1 MSIINILY
9 NIIKQFLI
17 LFAFVLLADFIFGI
31 AAGLFPRKINISI
44 GFILYCLLYARKNI
58 IWALKPSTIKIH
70 LKGELSKYEIFV
82 FIFCLIPP
90 FLLFDGGMLVG
101 NFLVI
106 PNMPGAFPLMETWQF
121 PLYLRIIIKL
131 FYFVSAL
138 LTFIIIPALVLWGI
152 IVKFVKSLR
161 KSTNFIGIEK

>member
-1 MSIINILY
+1 MNIDNVLY

-17 LFAFVLLADFIFGI
+17 LLAFALLADFIFGI
-31 AAGLFPRKINISI
+31 VGELFPQKINVAI

-82 FIFCLIPP
+82 FIFCLIPS
-90 FLLFDGGMLVG
+90 FLLIEGVGLVALFLQIPHMPGML
-101 NFLVI
+101 
-106 PNMPGAFPLMETWQF
+106 PPMETWQF
-121 PLYLRIIIKL
+121 PLYIRIIIQI
-131 FYFVSAL
+131 FFFVSIL
-138 LTFIIIPALVLWGI
+138 LMLTVIVLVLWGI

>member
-1 MSIINILY
+1 MNDIIKLIT
-9 NIIKQFLI
+9 NIIKNIIVIFLF
-17 LFAFVLLADFIFGI
+17 LLLADFIFGL
-31 AAGLFPRKINISI
+31 ATGLFPRKINIAI

-161 KSTNFIGIEK
+161 K

>member
-1 MSIINILY
+1 MNDIIKLIT
-9 NIIKQFLI
+9 NIIKHIIVIFLF
-17 LFAFVLLADFIFGI
+17 LLLADFIFVL
-31 AAGLFPRKINISI
+31 ATGLFPRKMNFTI
-44 GFILYCLLYARKNI
+44 GLILYCLTYARKNI

-70 LKGELSKYEIFV
+70 LKGELSIYEIIV

-121 PLYLRIIIKL
+121 PLYLRIIVYF
-131 FYFVSAL
+131 FYTVSVL
-138 LTFIIIPALVLWGI
+138 LMIIIPALVLWGI

-161 KSTNFIGIEK
+161 K

>member
-44 GFILYCLLYARKNI
+44 GFILYCLLYVRKNI

>member
-1 MSIINILY
+1 MNDIIKLIT
-9 NIIKQFLI
+9 NIIKNIIVIFLF
-17 LFAFVLLADFIFGI
+17 LLLADFIFGL
-31 AAGLFPRKINISI
+31 ATGLFPRKMNFTI
-44 GFILYCLLYARKNI
+44 GLILYCLTYARKNI

-70 LKGELSKYEIFV
+70 LKGELSIYEIIV

-90 FLLFDGGMLVG
+90 FLLIQGAVLLGDF
-101 NFLVI
+101 FII
-106 PNMPGAFPLMETWQF
+106 PHMPDAITVMETWQF

-152 IVKFVKSLR
+152 IVKFVKSL
-161 KSTNFIGIEK
+161 KNQQTL

>member
-1 MSIINILY
+1 MNIDNVLY

-17 LFAFVLLADFIFGI
+17 LLAFALLADFIFGI
-31 AAGLFPRKINISI
+31 VGELFPQKINVAI

-70 LKGELSKYEIFV
+70 LKGKLSKYEIFV

-121 PLYLRIIIKL
+121 PLYLRIIVYF
-131 FYFVSAL
+131 FYIVSVL
-138 LTFIIIPALVLWGI
+138 LMIIIPALVFWGI

-161 KSTNFIGIEK
+161 K